1 MIANQVAGAV
11 LTAQRLG
18 RYINRKKM
26 KNEWK
31 ILRRSYAE
39 ILKLARHEAKE
50 DKEIC
55 GFLIDNG
62 YFLQLQLAQNVS
74 EKEGSFSYSKKEV
87 RELMKCA
94 KMLGLE
100 IVGTFHSHPISEA
113 IPGPNDVKYAL
124 DDSLML
130 IFDYI
135 GKEGKLW
142 YIKDGRSRKREIEL
156 I

>member
-1 MIANQVAGAV
+1 
-11 LTAQRLG
+11 
-18 RYINRKKM
+18 M
-26 KNEWK
+26 KIEWK

-39 ILKLARHEAKE
+39 MLKLARHEAKE

-62 YFLQLQLAQNVS
+62 YFLQLQLAQNAS

-87 RELMKCA
+87 REFMKCT

-130 IFDYI
+130 IFDCI

-142 YIKDGRSRKREIEL
+142 YIKDGRSRKRDIEL